1 MMKKPAIIQSNP
13 VLLIRY
19 VNQVGVQVV
28 NLINSIGS
36 VSILIFSAI
45 ILSFR
50 RPLQFNLIVR
60 QLLLIGVN
68 SLPIVLISGLFTGMV
83 LATQGYH
90 QLKQLSAE
98 GTVG

>member
-45 ILSFR
+45 IL
-50 RPLQFNLIVR
+50 
-60 QLLLIGVN
+60 
-68 SLPIVLISGLFTGMV
+68 
-83 LATQGYH
+83 
-90 QLKQLSAE
+90 
-98 GTVG
+98 